1 MGELEQSEIPLAQ
14 GRGKKKKKRRNKE
27 ITLAV
32 FPGGLSVFP
41 M

>member
-14 GRGKKKKKRRNKE
+14 GRGKKKKRRNKE